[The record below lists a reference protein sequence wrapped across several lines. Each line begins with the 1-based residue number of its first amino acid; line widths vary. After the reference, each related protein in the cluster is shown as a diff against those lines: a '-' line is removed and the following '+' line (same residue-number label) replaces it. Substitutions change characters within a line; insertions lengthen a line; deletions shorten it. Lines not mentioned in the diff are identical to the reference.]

1 MNQLLM
7 DEAVDGIEE
16 PVAHAMRLRFSDPAT
31 ERRYLTT
38 MQTQGR
44 AANRVIVCI
53 LTILV
58 DLFLLPELY
67 HVSEIVKLSIILR
80 FAILTPLTILFV
92 IFDIK
97 NGLSRFYG
105 AALTALCLLPT
116 VLVAMEIV
124 NTKSI
129 EALPNIQAVPLIL
142 LVVMAAR
149 LSVMQAAF
157 VVLMSC
163 FFYIAAILNCPLVPE
178 SFLPSMILT
187 SLSIGVGVM
196 AFSVRIEMR
205 ERAVFVFQSRARQR
219 NQLLAKLVKTDG
231 LTRVANRRSFDES
244 LEWSWSDAWSRQT
257 SLGLIMID
265 VDHFKAFND
274 RYGHQKGD
282 ICLRQV
288 AHAIEESVRS
298 GDIVARYGGEEFA
311 VILTGASLAQV
322 QNVAERIVQGVRALK
337 LPHRS
342 VGENATVSVS
352 LGAVS
357 MIPREADGSHRLVE
371 VADRLLYRAKET
383 GRDRIECARL

>member
-1 MNQLLM
+1 M